1 MFEETTISGE
11 QIEDAVY
18 DYTTTSNS
26 EYARIKVRV
35 NRPWRK
41 KGADTFYNLYA
52 YDKMVETMRAHARIG
67 ARVFCVGSL
76 KTDWETGMCPIF
88 RDEFGQYIA
97 PYAVKARVLEF
108 TEWPMHGERENG
120 PDDDDAYAGM

>member
-1 MFEETTISGE
+1 MFEETTIMGE
-11 QIEDAVY
+11 QIEDAIY
-18 DYTTTSNS
+18 DHTTTSLT

-67 ARVFCVGSL
+67 MRVFCIGSL
-76 KTDWETGMCPIF
+76 KTDWDTGMCPIF

-108 TEWPMHGERENG
+108 TERPMHGERA
-120 PDDDDAYAGM
+120 DWAGEEEDE